1 VEPLHQLLYVVRGV
15 RLPQDLID
23 IGIVAFVIYRLLL
36 LVKGTRALSMLYGVV
51 VIAGVAY
58 LSARGQLYAINWLLS
73 HVWSYLLLAVVIVFQ
88 PEIRRA
94 LADMG
99 QRPLRHGGRDS
110 RWEAVIDDLV
120 TAAANMAEQRI
131 GALMVIE
138 RSTPI
143 GDLIQVGTTLH
154 AILSKELLKSI
165 FVHGS
170 PIHDGA
176 VVIRDGEVV
185 AAGCFLPISLSSG
198 IAQELG
204 TRHRA
209 AIGLTAESDAVVIV
223 VSEESGTIG
232 LAVEGRILRHLDPAR
247 LHRRLSEL
255 LLPAPLTSRRR
266 WPWRRASA

>member
-1 VEPLHQLLYVVRGV
+1 MEPLDPLLRVIRGV
-15 RLPQDLID
+15 RIPQDLID

-36 LVKGTRALSMLYGVV
+36 LVKGTRAMYMLYGVV

-58 LSARGQLYAINWLLS
+58 LSAWGQLYAINWLLS
-73 HVWSYLLLAVVIVFQ
+73 HVWSYLLLAIVIIFQ

-94 LADMG
+94 LAEMG
-99 QRPLRHGGRDS
+99 QRPLRHGVRS
-110 RWEAVIDDLV
+110 EQWESVIDDLV
-120 TAAANMAEQRI
+120 TAAATMADQRI
-131 GALMVIE
+131 GALVVIE
-138 RSTPI
+138 RNTPI
-143 GDLIQVGTTLH
+143 SDLIQVGTPLH
-154 AILSKELLKSI
+154 ALLSKELLKAI
-165 FVHGS
+165 FSKGS

-176 VVIRDGEVV
+176 VVVRDGEVV

-198 IAQELG
+198 LAQELG

-223 VSEESGTIG
+223 VSEETGSIG

-255 LLPAPLTSRRR
+255 LLPQPRARRR
-266 WPWRRASA
+266 WPWRRAAA

>member
-1 VEPLHQLLYVVRGV
+1 MEPVNQLLHVIGGV
-15 RLPQDLID
+15 RVPQDLID

-36 LVKGTRALSMLYGVV
+36 LVKGTRALYMLYGVV

-58 LSARGQLYAINWLLS
+58 LSAWGQLYAINWLLS
-73 HVWSYLLLAVVIVFQ
+73 HVWSYLLLAIVIIFQ

-99 QRPLRHGGRDS
+99 QRPLLHGSRGG

-120 TAAANMAEQRI
+120 TASANMAEQRI

-138 RSTPI
+138 RNTPI
-143 GDLIQVGTTLH
+143 SDLIQVGTPLH

-185 AAGCFLPISLSSG
+185 SAGCFLPISLSSG

-209 AIGLTAESDAVVIV
+209 AIGLTAESDALVIV

-255 LLPAPLTSRRR
+255 LLPPLSIHRWR
-266 WPWRRASA
+266 WPWRRAAV